1 MRPADRL
8 PELAAAVRP
17 ALVEM
22 AEAGIGVRLK
32 DAAATL
38 QMPTRMSASK
48 FLEEFVRTRSERPLP
63 ADSVEKHLFASAESW
78 RS

>member
-38 QMPTRMSASK
+38 QMPTRMLA
-48 FLEEFVRTRSERPLP
+48 LPVR
-63 ADSVEKHLFASAESW
+63 
-78 RS
+78 